1 MKAADGASYLWQ
13 KLKIVMLGWREVYC
27 VLYTPQKKD
36 FMNHQKI
43 TPATPC
49 PYECL
54 QNDVLEY
61 QSRSAQVFACGDFDA
76 GTAEE
81 PGLFK
86 TAELQPL
93 FLPTVLHDDELH
105 A

>member
-1 MKAADGASYLWQ
+1 MRDDLAHLQQNCQECSLACFQGFKAKDVRTQWGAE
-13 KLKIVMLGWREVYC
+13 KLFVKEGEHFVEH
-27 VLYTPQKKD
+27 K
-36 FMNHQKI
+36 
-43 TPATPC
+43 
-49 PYECL
+49 
-54 QNDVLEY
+54 NDVLEY